1 MAGSPGLGVA
11 DTRGALLW
19 CREYLCQQRG
29 NVCRI
34 QDQSQVMN
42 EAERQYVELITKIS
56 LDGWKSKGV
65 PRSKGLWKPRSENV
79 GP

>member
-1 MAGSPGLGVA
+1 M
-11 DTRGALLW
+11 
-19 CREYLCQQRG
+19 
-29 NVCRI
+29 CRI

-56 LDGWKSKGV
+56 LDGWKSQGV